1 MWSQPTGTLGW
12 RASAGYQAPQQL
24 KGVELSSSPKNPL
37 KGISDRLTPTHI
49 AALTAAVVLTVWSAI
64 AAGLGW
70 WTGAILGIAALLMLL
85 LAVNIIGF
93 NNVSRRVNNQAR
105 TQTRKALTVPPEQ
118 RNLRVGDAVGSISYW
133 VAQVRK
139 VRGQLSWFT
148 TLAIQNR
155 LDGARDVLSYA
166 STNGQHDFKELG
178 GLLESARIPLYR
190 EDVDQQLTKVLW
202 KPGMISLA
210 RVLYSQRTSE
220 MDLLDALT
228 IYELLR
234 RIDGDSSVK
243 GTDRS
248 YYADLLVWKG
258 RHDEAL
264 NALASGPETTPD
276 RAYSQGF
283 LRLNAINPNVTGNPK
298 RRYEWL
304 ESLNDLLAES
314 GLAPVTVKN
323 PEAPS
328 FFDLE
333 CDVPA
338 ADVPGAPLVSVIMPI
353 YEPDESTD
361 LAIRSLLNQTWTN
374 LEIIVLDDASPAV
387 DADGNP
393 TDFRSRLQAW
403 EGVDDRL
410 RIVFCDENRGAYAVR
425 NDGYDLA
432 RGEYVTIA
440 DKDDWHHPQKI
451 ELQATELMQN
461 PDIPANLGNWV
472 RVSEDLEFLL
482 RWGPDRIVHP
492 SFASLMYRR
501 EEILQT
507 LGYWDTVRKSGDG
520 EFKFRFQL
528 VYGVDLQPRIKAPLA
543 FSLMGTGNLTSAD
556 LGLGYRNDDRHA
568 YQRSYRAWHQ
578 QISAGTVP
586 PYMPKHPEVRPFWA
600 PQSFLPAKST
610 ETPSYDVVFMSEFGF
625 EAGNSTILREEI
637 EACLTGG
644 LTVGVIPVQNGLIAS
659 ASRRHFTPQIEQMIF
674 DGRIDRLALDRPAQV
689 KTLIIRWP
697 ASLQLNP
704 GVSSALSAED
714 ILVIANHMPYEVGGG
729 RRSYDIRTVSDNVE
743 RTFGQRPVWS
753 PESERVLHYLQDLV
767 PPGELAPFTWKG
779 IIKPLDHQAIASSTA
794 VVTSRRPVIGR
805 HARDDAGKWP
815 STQKQFRQV
824 YPVDGSVRVTIL
836 GGANYP
842 AKVKFLPEEQPESWT
857 VYGFNTIEVS
867 EYLNELDFFVYYH
880 SDDLVEAFGM
890 AILEAMNHGVVCVLP
905 PHFKPVFGDAA
916 VYAEPQ
922 QVAQTIDS
930 LWEPGR
936 YAAQQQRG
944 FEFVHAECSPAAYL
958 RRLERLGTTSD
969 APALTPTATQ

>member
-1 MWSQPTGTLGW
+1 M
-12 RASAGYQAPQQL
+12 
-24 KGVELSSSPKNPL
+24 ELSSSPKKSL
-37 KGISDRLTPTHI
+37 KGISNRLTPTHI
-49 AALTAAVVLTVWSAI
+49 AALVAAGVLVVWSAI

-70 WTGAILGIAALLMLL
+70 WSGAILGIAALLMLL
-85 LAVNIIGF
+85 LVVNIIGF
-93 NNVSRRVNNQAR
+93 NKVSRRVNNQAK
-105 TQTRKALTVPPEQ
+105 TQTRKALTVPSEQ
-118 RNLRVGDAVGSISYW
+118 RNLKVGDAVGSISYW
-133 VAQVRK
+133 VGQVRK
-139 VRGQLSWFT
+139 VRGQLTWFT

-166 STNGQHDFKELG
+166 STSGHHGFKELG

-190 EDVDQQLTKVLW
+190 DDADQQLKKVLW

-228 IYELLR
+228 IYEILLR
-234 RIDGDSSVK
+234 THGDAAVK
-243 GTDRS
+243 EIDRS

-264 NALASGPETTPD
+264 KALDSGPETNPS

-283 LRLNAINPNVTGNPK
+283 LRLNAINPNVTGDSK
-298 RRYEWL
+298 RRFEWL
-304 ESLNDLLAES
+304 ESLNELLAES

-328 FFDLE
+328 FFELE
-333 CDVPA
+333 CDVPP
-338 ADVPGAPLVSVIMPI
+338 ADIPDAPLVSVIMPI

-374 LEIIVLDDASPAV
+374 LEVIVLDDASPAV
-387 DADGNP
+387 DGEGNP
-393 TDFRSRLQAW
+393 TDYRSRLEAW
-403 EGVDDRL
+403 EGADERL
-410 RIVFCDENRGAYAVR
+410 RIVFCEENRGAYAVR

-432 RGEYVTIA
+432 RGEFVTIA

-451 ELQATELMQN
+451 ELQATELMHN

-501 EEILQT
+501 EDIRQT

-528 VYGVDLQPRIKAPLA
+528 VYDVDLQPRIKAPLA

-568 YQRSYRAWHQ
+568 YQRSYRAWHE
-578 QISAGTVP
+578 QIAAGAASA
-586 PYMPKHPEVRPFWA
+586 YMPKHPEVRPFWA
-600 PQSFLPAKST
+600 PNSFLPAKTS
-610 ETPSYDVVFMSEFGF
+610 ETPAYDVVFMSEFGF

-637 EACLTGG
+637 EACLAGG

-659 ASRRHFTPQIEQMIF
+659 ASKRHFTPQIEQMIF
-674 DGRIDRLALDRPAQV
+674 DGRIDRLAVDRPAQV

-704 GVSSALSAED
+704 GVDSPISTEN

-743 RTFGQRPVWS
+743 RTFGKRPMWS
-753 PESERVLHYLQDLV
+753 PESERVLHYLHDLV
-767 PPGELAPFTWKG
+767 PTGELAPFTWKG
-779 IIKPLDHQAIASSTA
+779 ITKPLDHEAIAAST
-794 VVTSRRPVIGR
+794 VVVPSRRPVIGR
-805 HARDDAGKWP
+805 HARDDEGKWP
-815 STQKQFRQV
+815 STKQQFRQV

-842 AKVKFLPEEQPESWT
+842 AKVKFLPEERPESWT
-857 VYGFNTIEVS
+857 VYGFNTIDVGD
-867 EYLNELDFFVYYH
+867 YLQELDFFVYYH
-880 SDDLVEAFGM
+880 SDGLVEAFGM
-890 AILEAMNHGVVCVLP
+890 AILEALNHGVVCVLP

-916 VYAEPQ
+916 VYAEPAR
-922 QVAQTIDS
+922 VADTIAS
-930 LWEPGR
+930 LWEPTR

-958 RRLERLGTTSD
+958 RRLEHLGTTPD
-969 APALTPTATQ
+969 MPAPTTTTTQ